1 MKKRNVI
8 NLIKYH
14 AEKNEAAFR
23 QEAYAIAK
31 DFDDDNDNSLA
42 KYIISLLS
50 DANNF
55 CPQFQEEDCHFL
67 KKVELSNEPLPLPV
81 NIEDSIIGII
91 NAIGHN
97 AGVNKFLF
105 EGPPGTGKTETA
117 KQIARILDRDLYAV
131 DFDYI
136 IDSKLGQTSKNIS
149 ALFNELHKI
158 SQPQKIIVL
167 FDEIDALAINR
178 INSNDL
184 REMGRATSS
193 LLKGFDGLDN
203 NIIIISTTN
212 LYKAFDKALT
222 RRFDSVVDFSEY
234 TKSDLIE
241 VAEKILNK
249 LLNKFKTAGRN
260 INLFRKIL
268 KTTENLPYPGELKN
282 ILKTSLAF
290 SDPCYEYDYLK
301 RIYNALNK
309 INKNASLK
317 NIQDKGFTVR
327 EIEILTGVSKSQVS
341 RKLKEIR

>member
-1 MKKRNVI
+1 MKKKNVI

-31 DFDDDNDNSLA
+31 FFDEIKDHSLA
-42 KYIISLLS
+42 QYIVSLLS

-55 CPQFQEEDCHFL
+55 CPQFQEENCQFL
-67 KKVELSNEPLPLPV
+67 KKVELDNEPLPLP
-81 NIEDSIIGII
+81 NAIEDSVIGII

-97 AGVNKFLF
+97 AGINKFLF

-117 KQIARILDRDLYAV
+117 KQIARILDRDLYIV
-131 DFDYI
+131 DFDII

-158 SQPQKIIVL
+158 PQPQKIIVL
-167 FDEIDALAINR
+167 FDEIDALAIDR

-193 LLKGFDGLDN
+193 LLKGFDGLDS
-203 NIIIISTTN
+203 NIVIIATTN
-212 LYKAFDKALT
+212 LYKSFDRALI

-234 TKSDLIE
+234 TKEDLVE

-249 LLNKFKTAGRN
+249 LLLKFKSAGRN
-260 INLFRKIL
+260 ITLFRKIL
-268 KTTENLPYPGELKN
+268 SSNDKLPYPGELKN

-290 SDPCYEYDYLK
+290 SDPSYEYDYLK
-301 RIYNALNK
+301 RIFNTLDKSNAS
-309 INKNASLK
+309 SLK
-317 NIQDKGFTVR
+317 NIQEKGFTVR

-341 RKLKEIR
+341 RKLKEIK